1 MGARVSVAGDRCGA
15 PANLSH
21 TMPVRRRDVL
31 RGLVG
36 LVPALELMAGLGA
49 ITAAPDES
57 RAAGSD
63 AAAPATG
70 FLSAAERKTLSALA
84 EALVA
89 PGEQAVTGLPSVD
102 QAGVV
107 DFLDRLLPEL
117 PEEVQRKFPLLL
129 WGMEH
134 GARLLSFTGRPFTR
148 LAGADRTAF
157 LTGFAESRFEIR
169 RLAFRALKNLVM
181 LAYYQADATW
191 PGIGYEGPWVG
202 RVEPPQLAEFAG
214 FEPPVR
220 RLV

>member
-1 MGARVSVAGDRCGA
+1 
-15 PANLSH
+15 
-21 TMPVRRRDVL
+21 MPIRRRDVL

-36 LVPALELMAGLGA
+36 LVPALEVMAGLGA
-49 ITAAPDES
+49 ITAAPSDS
-57 RAAGSD
+57 RAAPPGD
-63 AAAPATG
+63 ASAGGG
-70 FLSAAERKTLSALA
+70 FLSAAERKTLAALA
-84 EALVA
+84 DALVA
-89 PGEQAVTGLPSVD
+89 PGEKAVTGLPSIEE
-102 QAGVV
+102 AGVV

-117 PEEVQRKFPLLL
+117 PEEVQKKFPLLL

-181 LAYYQADATW
+181 LAYYQADAAW
-191 PGIGYEGPWVG
+191 PGIGYEGPWIG
-202 RVEPPQLAEFAG
+202 RVDPPQVAELAG
-214 FEPPVR
+214 VEPAVR